1 MMKHAVV
8 SREDWTKQRKELLV
22 KEKELTKLRDQLSE
36 MRRQLPWEKVES
48 DYVFAGMDAD
58 VTLSQLFDGKSQ
70 LIVYHFMFAPDWE
83 QGCKSCSFLADHYE
97 PSVLH
102 LKHRD
107 VSMVTVSRAPIEQ
120 IEAFKKR
127 MDWTFNWVSSLNN
140 DFNYDYQ
147 VSFPQ
152 EAAEKNEIYYNYTK
166 GPFFSSE
173 GPGISVFYKD
183 EHGDTFHTYSTYG
196 RGLDMFLT
204 AYHLL
209 DLVPKGRDEEG
220 LVYGM
225 EWLRHKDQY
234 DNPKVVD
241 QWTAVI
247 LEKGK
252 DSKL

>member
-1 MMKHAVV
+1 MKHAVV
-8 SREDWTKQRKELLV
+8 SKEEWTKQRKELLA
-22 KEKELTKLRDQLSE
+22 KEKELSKLRDQLSE
-36 MRRQLPWEKVES
+36 MRRQLPWEKVER
-48 DYVFAGMDAD
+48 DYVFASLDGD

-70 LIVYHFMFAPDWE
+70 LIIYHFMFAPDWE

-97 PSVLH
+97 PSVVH

-127 MDWTFNWVSSLNN
+127 MKWTFNWVSSLNN
-140 DFNYDYQ
+140 EFNYDYQ
-147 VSFPQ
+147 ASFPK
-152 EAAEKNEIYYNYTK
+152 EAEEKNEIYYNYTTST
-166 GPFFSSE
+166 FFSSE

-183 EHGDTFHTYSTYG
+183 EDGAIFHTYSSYS
-196 RGLDMFLT
+196 RGLDIFLT

-209 DLVPKGRDEEG
+209 DLVPKGRDEGG

-247 LEKGK
+247 LGKGN